1 MYYGIFQSVLSV
13 FGYILG
19 WVGWDQWR
27 DGREGRRSNAKVC
40 LPRSVN
46 FLSFKLVIIASGFPF
61 AWNCDRLLPSVCC
74 LSIHI
79 EEELHGVLLSTK
91 AWKVAEDTVSVRNKI
106 LSTNLSRW
114 GDAKSKAKVK
124 KKFPENFGAL
134 YPGKNGP
141 LGERILKVQHAFPHS
156 KNQWLWSN
164 NKCTAWFKR

>member
-1 MYYGIFQSVLSV
+1 MQAISVTNE
-13 FGYILG
+13 
-19 WVGWDQWR
+19 
-27 DGREGRRSNAKVC
+27 DGNNRWCKKIPPLRFSWQQCSLFISSEGRPLMKSCSKIAN
-40 LPRSVN
+40 
-46 FLSFKLVIIASGFPF
+46 FKLITQVDSDS
-61 AWNCDRLLPSVCC
+61 WSDCSNSSVPNK
-74 LSIHI
+74 LK
-79 EEELHGVLLSTK
+79 EG
-91 AWKVAEDTVSVRNKI
+91 KVAEDTVSVRNKI